1 MVVTGQTKLKM
12 GDTFSDMPNVTLIT
26 SIGLVYRWG
35 LNLKSSR
42 YTYDGVTYFFITYIH
57 TYVS

>member
-1 MVVTGQTKLKM
+1 MVVTGLTKLKM
-12 GDTFSDMPNVTLIT
+12 SDTFSDMPNVTLIT

-42 YTYDGVTYFFITYIH
+42 YTYILLFPCGDMIE
-57 TYVS
+57 